1 MQFAFQKPLIS
12 IPNYLV
18 EISCNP
24 QSDMYVT
31 MHIRRST
38 IIIKVLSIP
47 WYLYLLIHGVI
58 LSSEQENRNE
68 LKQLQ
73 EKESRNELKQLQET
87 SIVNIWGKGT
97 KFIAQVNTKQYKM
110 ISGAEG
116 L

>member
-31 MHIRRST
+31 MHIRHST

-73 EKESRNELKQLQET
+73 EKGKPEQTQT
-87 SIVNIWGKGT
+87 IVGNKHCQHLGKGY
-97 KFIAQVNTKQYKM
+97 QVSSSSKQYKM
-110 ISGAEG
+110 ISSAKS